1 LQLIDLTVITQEEL
15 IKHGKADL
23 LEVLLKQAVS
33 RDFLNWVNSN
43 QALIS
48 ILLSR
53 FYGSSGIIYM
63 LDRDDKNDLEKL
75 MDAIIKAAPDKQE
88 LIMTAAQQLREQG
101 MQQGMQQ
108 GIQQGMQQGM
118 ETRNLEIAKNLL
130 FKLHLDIDTVQ
141 KATELTR
148 QDLEEI
154 LKQAENNL

>member
-1 LQLIDLTVITQEEL
+1 
-15 IKHGKADL
+15 
-23 LEVLLKQAVS
+23 
-33 RDFLNWVNSN
+33 
-43 QALIS
+43 
-48 ILLSR
+48 
-53 FYGSSGIIYM
+53 M

-101 MQQGMQQ
+101 
-108 GIQQGMQQGM
+108 IQQGMQQGM

-130 FKLHLDIDTVQ
+130 FKLHVDIDTVQ